1 MQHRLTHPIFKKIS
15 QIAEKNN
22 LEVYVIGGFVRD
34 AIIGRPSHDID
45 IVTIGNGIE
54 LANYVAKSIGDD
66 IPVTVFKNF
75 GTAMFKYQDY
85 EIEFIGARKESYR
98 TNSRKPSVEN
108 GTLEDDQDRRDFTI
122 NALAISLSKENF
134 GQLIDPFGGIDDIEK
149 KIIRTPLSPDRTFS
163 DDPLR
168 MIRAIRFAT
177 QLGFTIEAN
186 TFEAIKRNKERL
198 SIVSKERIIDEVNK
212 ILLTRVPSNG
222 FYLLNETG
230 LLSVFFPELALLH
243 GVDIVHGKAHKD
255 NFIHSL
261 KVLDNICPKTDNLW
275 LRWAALLHD
284 LAKPQTKKFI
294 PKQGWT
300 FHGHEFIGAKM
311 IPEVFRSLKL
321 PLNEKMK
328 YVQKMV
334 LLHLRPIVLSEEI
347 VTDSAVRRLLFDAGE
362 DIDDLM
368 TLCEADITSGIPTKV
383 KKYLSNFEL
392 VRQKLKDLEE
402 KDSIRNFQPPVTGDD
417 ITKTFGIHPSKE
429 VGIIKT
435 AIKDAIL
442 DGIISNTYEAALEF
456 MLKKGIELGL
466 KPVK

>member
-1 MQHRLTHPIFKKIS
+1 MQHSLQHPIFKKIAH
-15 QIAEKNN
+15 IAEKNS

-45 IVTIGNGIE
+45 IVVIGNGIE
-54 LANYVAKSIGDD
+54 LATQTAKSISND

-98 TNSRKPSVEN
+98 ANSRKPTVEN
-108 GTLEDDQDRRDFTI
+108 GTLKDDQDRRDFTI
-122 NALAISLSKENF
+122 NALAISLSKDNY
-134 GQLIDPFGGIDDIEK
+134 GQLVDPFGGIQDIED
-149 KIIRTPLSPDRTFS
+149 KIIRTPLNPDTTFS

-168 MIRAIRFAT
+168 MVRAIRFAT
-177 QLGFTIEAN
+177 QLNFIIEEE
-186 TFEAIKRNKERL
+186 TYESIKRNKERL
-198 SIVSKERIIDEVNK
+198 TIVSKERIIDEVNK
-212 ILLTRVPSNG
+212 IMQAQWPSKG
-222 FYLLNETG
+222 IYMLDDTG
-230 LLSVFFPELALLH
+230 LLEVFFPELALLK
-243 GVDIVHGKAHKD
+243 GVDVVNGKAHKD

-284 LAKPQTKKFI
+284 IAKPQTKKFV

-300 FHGHEFIGAKM
+300 FHGHEFLGAKM
-311 IPEVFRSLKL
+311 IPEIFRSLKL

-328 YVQKMV
+328 YVQKLV
-334 LLHLRPIVLSEEI
+334 LLHLRPIVLAEEI

-368 TLCEADITSGIPTKV
+368 TLCEADITSGIASKV
-383 KKYLSNFEL
+383 SKYMSNFEL

-417 ITKTFGIHPSKE
+417 ITNAFGISPSKE
-429 VGIIKT
+429 VGTIKT

-442 DGIISNTYEAALEF
+442 DGEIPNTYEAAYAF
-456 MLKKGIELGL
+456 MLKKGEELGL
-466 KPVK
+466 RVK

>member
-1 MQHRLTHPIFKKIS
+1 MQHSLQHPIFKKIAH
-15 QIAEKNN
+15 IAEKNN

-45 IVTIGNGIE
+45 IVVIGNGIE
-54 LANYVAKSIGDD
+54 LATQVAKSISND

-98 TNSRKPSVEN
+98 ANSRKPTVEN
-108 GTLEDDQDRRDFTI
+108 GTLKDDQDRRDFTI
-122 NALAISLSKENF
+122 NALAISLSKDNY
-134 GQLIDPFGGIDDIEK
+134 GQLVDPFGGIQDIED
-149 KIIRTPLSPDRTFS
+149 KIICTPLNPDTTFS

-177 QLGFTIEAN
+177 QLNFSIE
-186 TFEAIKRNKERL
+186 EATYESIKRNKERL
-198 SIVSKERIIDEVNK
+198 NIVSKERIIDEVNK
-212 ILLTRVPSNG
+212 IMLAQWPSKG
-222 FYLLNETG
+222 IYMLDDTG
-230 LLSVFFPELALLH
+230 LLEVFFPELTLLK
-243 GVDIVHGKAHKD
+243 GVDVVNGKAHKD

-284 LAKPQTKKFI
+284 IAKPQTKKFI

-300 FHGHEFIGAKM
+300 FHGHEFLGAKM
-311 IPEVFRSLKL
+311 IPEIFRSLKL

-328 YVQKMV
+328 YVQKLV
-334 LLHLRPIVLSEEI
+334 LLHLRPIVLAEEI

-368 TLCEADITSGIPTKV
+368 TLCEADITSGIASKV
-383 KKYLSNFEL
+383 SKYMSNFEL

-417 ITKTFGIHPSKE
+417 ITKAFGISPSKE

-442 DGIISNTYEAALEF
+442 DGVIANTYDAAYAF
-456 MLKKGIELGL
+456 MLKKGEELGL
-466 KPVK
+466 KVQ